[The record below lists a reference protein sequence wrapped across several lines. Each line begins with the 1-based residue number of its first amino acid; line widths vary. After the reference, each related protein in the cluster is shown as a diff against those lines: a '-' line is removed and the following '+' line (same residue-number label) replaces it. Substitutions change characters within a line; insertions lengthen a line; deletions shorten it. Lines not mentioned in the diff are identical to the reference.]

1 MISLMRRTEEE
12 ITGSDENIAGN
23 VFIGA
28 GETETVRLFAQ
39 VAKKLQ
45 QRYPDIGITSPAAMR
60 SMYWNIWIKD

>member
-39 VAKKLQ
+39 VAKKTAAEISGYPVSHLQ
-45 QRYPDIGITSPAAMR
+45 RQCGACIGISG
-60 SMYWNIWIKD
+60 